1 MKNTVQKQKRHL
13 TGRLLSLLMLLF
25 VFTGAVKADIVEL
38 GGGVNVT
45 SKYVPACNLYNYS
58 FTQQIY
64 TADEIGMSGT
74 ISSIAF
80 KPNGAVTRQLDIYMA
95 NTTKTG
101 FDGSTDWITV
111 TSADLVYSGS
121 VEMAIDEWVTVA
133 LDAPF
138 AYNGVD
144 NLAVIVNDKTGSW
157 SNAINYYV
165 YECNGQAIYTY
176 QDSNSYDPTNP
187 DSNSGTVLNFKNQ
200 IQLAITPA
208 PDGELTVYDGTTTNI
223 YVPLYGY
230 WADAYNKCEIVYP
243 ASALSYMNDAEINSV
258 TFYTSQTSVS
268 FGSAVFQVFLAE
280 VANETISAYYGPGDA
295 TIVYTGSLSVV
306 GGKMVIEFATPYLY
320 SGGNLLLGF
329 YETTKGSYS
338 STNWYGVSVSGA
350 SVQGHNSSSLGNIT
364 VNQRNF
370 IPKTTFAFEAAAPTI
385 VANPTSLDLGDRPS
399 GYSADPATF
408 ELSCTGAN
416 ELEVTSIVV
425 DNEYFQLDVEAP
437 FTVSNGNPVTVT
449 VTTGSAEPGVQNGL
463 VTITYGKSETVTV
476 DLTANAYDV
485 VSPDIWEVAEEVT
498 EFPFHTV
505 TETDNLYH
513 NYDIPGSSSGGKD
526 AVYKVTFTEDVLLS
540 AGNNGDNAATK
551 VYTEDFNGEVGP
563 GLDNY
568 YDYYGPEVN
577 PGPVNMWF
585 AYEYTG
591 ANTFFGTSAGGGYYA
606 GYKIPAAKIE
616 ELGIAN
622 CSFVTVETAAY
633 DSYPYDLYI
642 FRGGDT
648 PFDGELVYS
657 KLMDYN
663 PVARYFFD
671 VNIDEPFLVG
681 TEDLW
686 VIFYSESRYM
696 MYCGKNPVDTE
707 NGKAWAYNPTS
718 ASPAW
723 SSYETYTPQIF
734 CQFLELPTGR
744 TVTMNPANMEIKSNP
759 NAAAG
764 EVGEM
769 AGVANG
775 VSKAQHYMEAMAQNR
790 RSSRDMQTLTVY
802 EGTTT
807 SGYVPIY
814 GYYADGYLRAQYVM
828 ADDQLTGM
836 IGGTISSMKF
846 YLSSSDCTL
855 DGTFSVYMGTYGS
868 ILIDGFVSPE
878 EFSTVYTGNV
888 SVSDGEMVID
898 FTDPF
903 VYNGGNLLI
912 GFDQTV
918 VSSGYATTTFLGT
931 TVNGASVQGYSY
943 SSLEAVP
950 ANQRNFIP
958 QTTFTYEIGEPT
970 PPQPQ
975 GPVYQISEMYVPAG
989 TYYIV
994 TSSTTENFEFDMAVA
1009 DMPAP
1014 VQAEVNTPF
1023 EGETNVESP
1032 YYAEWVLGYYTK
1044 EMQVLY
1050 GTTNPPTTQ
1059 LIGWTDYL
1067 VESAFIP
1074 SLDNNRNYYFQV
1086 NERNEKGETEG
1097 EIIAFTTKIE
1107 PVTGFAAVS
1116 PYIYVGDVAELTWDA
1131 IQDEEFLGYN
1141 IYSENGKLNDELI
1154 TDTSYLIEG
1163 LEYNPAG
1170 YNFFAKAVYEAGES
1184 AYVSTTVY
1192 VSGYG
1197 VVDGHVYEQDGET
1210 PIEGAR
1216 VEFQGTDDFGRVYTY
1231 GVYTNEEG
1239 YYSAQLVAGYYDNIY
1254 AAKAGYQTAYQAEEY
1269 SLAYQ
1274 EEIES
1279 VNFILDEEF
1288 YGVDYVDATEE
1299 LPYPRISWGN
1309 YLLKAG
1315 FEDGMPEGWTMIDA
1329 DGDGYNWG
1337 TDVQGNYGGHESDHS
1352 VASASWMNVAGALTP
1367 DNYLVTP
1374 EIPLGG
1380 VLSFWARTNDTNYP
1394 AEHFGVAVSTESND
1408 NPEDFNML
1416 QEWTMTVRRG
1426 GDGADRNTMNRGNNR
1441 SLGEWYKYEVDLSA
1455 YEGQNGYVA
1464 IRHFNSYD
1472 MFVLSVDDVVVDNR
1486 NYTGDRSFEKY
1497 RIYRTAYDNVGPYNT
1512 ENTTLVGEIISGS
1525 FIYDE
1530 SFDEV
1535 EEGLY
1540 KYGVSVV
1547 YEGNRDGALNEFTET
1562 FDEGMPETW
1571 SMIDADGDGRCW
1583 MLGSQAALGFGH
1595 GHNGSNDMMIS
1606 KSYENGS
1613 SVYPDNYLV
1622 TPLVQFGKQSRFE
1635 FYACAQD
1642 ANYPEYV
1649 GVAVSTAGNEYS
1661 YDFATVAEWPVD
1673 NERAQGI
1680 WHKYVVELDQYAG
1693 QEGYIAIRHFNSSY
1707 NFYLDI
1713 DDVKFYDIDIQGAR
1727 ESAIRWSETYVGK
1740 DMYLTDG
1747 AVNISVTLASGDA
1760 PEGITATFKNLTQP
1774 EYEDIVVEL
1783 DENGYYSF
1791 DSFRKGDYKVVLEK
1805 LGYESLE
1812 SYESIWEP
1820 IALEFLMNEEL
1831 KSPTNFTVSPSGVAS
1846 WKAPQANSRH
1856 FENRY
1861 YLSIYDESYDFV
1873 WGAETTDTLVYID
1886 ENYLMDGVVYLAN
1899 VVAYYSTQDEGYSNS
1914 SMPAICYWTYMA
1926 CNHYLGANNLT
1937 AKPLDEGVYMRWEY
1951 PGVDEERGGN
1961 REAWDLLT
1969 SFNATSAYQYGIC
1982 TDGTNIYTSS
1992 WSASSSSMFY
2002 KYDKDGNLL
2011 DEFNIDGCGQLR
2023 DLTYDGQFFY
2033 GVANSSTVYCVDFNT
2048 KTLISTF
2055 ESAYGTMRCITY
2067 DPERND
2073 FWVVGNWGGDLTLI
2087 NRYGNIVFT
2096 GPTPSNVSGVAYYKD
2111 SEGVEHVFMSNNSSG
2126 AVYDYNIATN
2136 TISEEPVCNLTDML
2150 PGFSGSTGGCHV
2162 GYYNG
2167 KMAFFADVQQN
2178 PQLIGIFELGEAT
2191 VETPLGARIY
2201 VNGNYAGFTEGN
2213 EWMFEGY
2220 NQYNT
2225 FSLRVVYEGNKLSC
2239 MQDAYMLNKYWI
2251 ESYVY
2256 NGDGGYVTESAYY
2269 FEGDTC
2275 TLTAT
2280 PYEDYDF
2287 YCWYNYGETVSYE
2300 PTYSFVVR
2308 GYNSYSAR
2316 FITDHYWNDVNLYEN
2331 NMGVIGIVKIE
2342 DEEVDGV
2349 DAPLVEIGAFCNGE
2363 CRGHQRLHYYPQVD
2377 RYLVY
2382 LTVYGNEGDDINFHL
2397 SINGIEQSMMCT
2409 TTVVFEADAVV
2420 GTPFEP
2426 YVFNFY
2432 STFWNEQFNEFNAGW
2447 NWWSTY
2453 IEQGGNY
2460 NGLADLQAY
2469 LTNTG
2474 YMISSQTAYTMNYG
2488 AYGWYGS
2495 LNSIDNESMYKIKMN
2510 EPGYS
2515 DLYYYNARTD
2525 LHPITV
2531 VPGWNYIGYVS
2542 YYSMDLEDALIG
2554 LEPSNGDMIKSQY
2567 AYANYYEGY
2576 GWFGSLNYME
2586 PGMGYMYKAAD
2597 TATFI
2602 YGEATRGI
2610 TKENLTAENNHWMP
2624 NTNAYRDNMTV
2635 MAVVNLNDVEVNSDN
2650 YELAA
2655 FADGECRGSVRLTY
2669 AEPLNRYVAFLT
2681 VAGEETA
2688 TLSFGLYDAATGA
2701 ECYSDDNFEFNSDIM
2716 VGNPGEPVVISF
2728 KGMNDNSG
2736 FMVYPNPVAKG
2747 ERVNIVIPNG
2757 SDRVQVEVVNS
2768 LGEVVSVETLT
2779 QSQASIALPE
2789 VPGVYTVRIITDN
2802 KDTNFK
2808 KVIVK

>member
-13 TGRLLSLLMLLF
+13 TGRWLSLLMLLF
-25 VFTGAVKADIVEL
+25 VFTGAVKADIVEIGDGTQTTNL
-38 GGGVNVT
+38 YPTQATYNYCFNEMIYPAEAIGMAGNISQIGFHYKGDNVLSRNVVVYMKNVT
-45 SKYVPACNLYNYS
+45 RS
-58 FTQQIY
+58 
-64 TADEIGMSGT
+64 
-74 ISSIAF
+74 AF
-80 KPNGAVTRQLDIYMA
+80 VST
-95 NTTKTG
+95 
-101 FDGSTDWITV
+101 TDW
-111 TSADLVYSGS
+111 
-121 VEMAIDEWVTVA
+121 E
-133 LDAPF
+133 
-138 AYNGVD
+138 
-144 NLAVIVNDKTGSW
+144 
-157 SNAINYYV
+157 
-165 YECNGQAIYTY
+165 
-176 QDSNSYDPTNP
+176 
-187 DSNSGTVLNFKNQ
+187 
-200 IQLAITPA
+200 
-208 PDGELTVYDGTTTNI
+208 
-223 YVPLYGY
+223 
-230 WADAYNKCEIVYP
+230 
-243 ASALSYMNDAEINSV
+243 
-258 TFYTSQTSVS
+258 SVS
-268 FGSAVFQVFLAE
+268 S
-280 VANETISAYYGPGDA
+280 SD
-295 TIVYTGSLSVV
+295 IVYTGTLTSEAVDQWVTLTLDTPFAYDGTSNLMIALDDNSGTWSSRYWYYTNGADNCCMAYYNDNTNPDPYNPPTASGRHNTLPNLQLDITAGGVAGQLTVNDGTANNGYIPFYGLYADTQGSTSECIIPATDLADMAGGVISKMTFYLKTPAASSWTATWQVYLAEVDGTTLTGIVGPSAGTVV
-306 GGKMVIEFATPYLY
+306 FEGALAATRTEMTITFDTPYTY
-320 SGGNLLLGF
+320 NGGNLLI
-329 YETTKGSYS
+329 GSYVKS
-338 STNWYGVSVSGA
+338 AGNYKSASFLGVATDGA
-350 SVQGHNSSSLGNIT
+350 TAFYKFGSASYQQGSQSFL
-364 VNQRNF
+364 
-370 IPKTTFAFEAAAPTI
+370 PKTTFDYFSTGGGTI
-385 VANPTSLDLGDRPS
+385 TATPSVLDLGDCPN
-399 GYSADPATF
+399 GYSNEPATF
-408 ELSCTGAN
+408 ELSTSG
-416 ELEVTSIVV
+416 LDILTVTSMEV
-425 DNEYFQLDVEAP
+425 DNDYFQLDVEAP
-437 FTVSNGNPVTVT
+437 FTVSKNNPVTVT
-449 VTTGSAEPGVQNGL
+449 VTTGSGEPGVQNGQ
-463 VTITYGKSETVTV
+463 VTITYGESETVTV

-1023 EGETNVESP
+1023 ESETNVESP

-1163 LEYNPAG
+1163 LEYNPTG
-1170 YNFFAKAVYEAGES
+1170 YYFYVNAVYEAGAS
-1184 AYVSTTVY
+1184 ALRSTQVY

-1210 PIEGAR
+1210 PIAG
-1216 VEFQGTDDFGRVYTY
+1216 VNVYFYGYDDFGVNRTFNAVTDEEGHYNIDLMS
-1231 GVYTNEEG
+1231 GVYET
-1239 YYSAQLVAGYYDNIY
+1239 YWTVKS
-1254 AAKAGYQTAYQAEEY
+1254 GYQSVYNNEIINLAYQATVEE
-1269 SLAYQ
+1269 
-1274 EEIES
+1274 
-1279 VNFILDEEF
+1279 VDFILDEMF
-1288 YGVDYVDATEE
+1288 YGVDYVEATEE
-1299 LPYPRISWGN
+1299 LPAP
-1309 YLLKAG
+1309 K
-1315 FEDGMPEGWTMIDA
+1315 
-1329 DGDGYNWG
+1329 
-1337 TDVQGNYGGHESDHS
+1337 
-1352 VASASWMNVAGALTP
+1352 
-1367 DNYLVTP
+1367 
-1374 EIPLGG
+1374 
-1380 VLSFWARTNDTNYP
+1380 VLWSYS
-1394 AEHFGVAVSTESND
+1394 G
-1408 NPEDFNML
+1408 
-1416 QEWTMTVRRG
+1416 QE
-1426 GDGADRNTMNRGNNR
+1426 
-1441 SLGEWYKYEVDLSA
+1441 
-1455 YEGQNGYVA
+1455 
-1464 IRHFNSYD
+1464 
-1472 MFVLSVDDVVVDNR
+1472 
-1486 NYTGDRSFEKY
+1486 GDRSFQNY
-1497 RIYRTAYDNVGPYNT
+1497 RVYRTTFDNEGPFNVNNT
-1512 ENTTLVGEIISGS
+1512 VFIAEVVNDTV
-1525 FIYDE
+1525 IYDE
-1530 SFDEV
+1530 TFAEL

-1540 KYGVSVV
+1540 KYGVSCV
-1547 YEGNRDGALNEFTET
+1547 YEGNRDGGLNEFTET
-1562 FDEGMPETW
+1562 FDEGLPETW

-1583 MLGSQAALGFGH
+1583 MLGSQASLGYGH

-1606 KSYENGS
+1606 KSFENGS
-1613 SVYPDNYLV
+1613 SVNPDNYLV
-1622 TPLVQFGKQSRFE
+1622 TPQVQFGTQSRFE

-1649 GVAVSTAGNEYS
+1649 GVAVSTAGNEYVS
-1661 YDFATVAEWPVD
+1661 DFTTIAQWQVD
-1673 NERAQGI
+1673 NERTQGI
-1680 WHKYVVELDQYAG
+1680 WHKYIVELDQYAG
-1693 QEGYIAIRHFNSSY
+1693 QTGYIAIRHFNSSY

-1713 DDVKFYDIDIQGAR
+1713 DDASFYNVDVQLPR
-1727 ESAIRWSETYVGK
+1727 ESAITWSNLVGK
-1740 DMYLTDG
+1740 GMYLTDG
-1747 AVNISVTLASGDA
+1747 AVNMTVTLTSGDA
-1760 PEGITATFKNLTQP
+1760 PEGIVATFQNQTQP
-1774 EYEDIVVEL
+1774 EIEDVVVNL
-1783 DENGYYSF
+1783 DENGYYAF
-1791 DSFRKGDYKVVLEK
+1791 DSFRKGYYKVILEK
-1805 LGYESLE
+1805 SGYEILE
-1812 SYESIWEP
+1812 EYVEIWEP
-1820 IALEFLMNEEL
+1820 VSLEYMMFEEF
-1831 KSPTNFTVSPSGVAS
+1831 KSPTDFTVSSSGYAS
-1846 WKAPQANSRH
+1846 WQAPQTNGRH

-1861 YLSIYDESYDFV
+1861 YLSIYDESGNYIC
-1873 WGAETTDTLVYID
+1873 GEETTDNFVYLNED
-1886 ENYLMDGVVYLAN
+1886 NFSDGVMYQAN
-1899 VVAYYSTQDEGYSNS
+1899 VVAYYSTQDESTVYSS
-1914 SMPAICYWTYMA
+1914 DPAICYWTYKA

-1937 AKPLDEGVYMRWEY
+1937 VKPLEEGAYMRWDY
-1951 PGVDEERGGN
+1951 PGVDEERGV
-1961 REAWDLLT
+1961 RDSWDLLT
-1969 SFNATSAYQYGIC
+1969 SFNATSGYQYGIC

-2111 SEGVEHVFMSNNSSG
+2111 SEGVEHVLMPDNNAG
-2126 AVYDYNIATN
+2126 VVYDYDIATN
-2136 TISEEPVCNLTDML
+2136 TISDESVCNLMEML
-2150 PGFSGSTGGCHV
+2150 PGYTGSTGGCHV
-2162 GYYNG
+2162 GVYNN

-2191 VETPLGARIY
+2191 FETPLGARIY
-2201 VNGNYAGFTEGN
+2201 VNGDYVGFTEDN

-2220 NQYNT
+2220 DEYNT
-2225 FSLRVVYEGNKLSC
+2225 FSLRLVYEGNRLSC
-2239 MQDAYMLNKYWI
+2239 MQDAYLLKKYWI
-2251 ESYVY
+2251 ESYVN
-2256 NGDGGYVTESAYY
+2256 NGEGGSVTESAYY

-2275 TLTAT
+2275 VLTAT
-2280 PYEDYDF
+2280 PSEDYDF
-2287 YCWYNYGETVSYE
+2287 YCWYNNYTGQVASYE
-2300 PTYSFVVR
+2300 PTFSFVVR
-2308 GYNSYSAR
+2308 GYGSYGAS
-2316 FITDHYWNDVNLYEN
+2316 FITDYYWNDVNLYEN
-2331 NMGVIGIVKIE
+2331 NMNVIGLIKVD
-2342 DEEVDGV
+2342 DEIF
-2349 DAPLVEIGAFCNGE
+2349 DANEYTPLYEIGAFCGDE
-2363 CRGHQRLHYYPQVD
+2363 CRGHQRLHYYPEVD
-2377 RYLVY
+2377 SYLVY
-2382 LTVYGNEGDDINFHL
+2382 LTINGNEGDNINFL
-2397 SINGIEQSMMCT
+2397 ISYLGVEQNYMCT
-2409 TTVVFEADAVV
+2409 SPIVFEADAAL
-2420 GTPFEP
+2420 GTSFEP
-2426 YVFNFY
+2426 YELTFY
-2432 STFWNEQFNEFNAGW
+2432 RSQKIEQYDEFNTGW

-2453 IEQGGNY
+2453 IEQDNMFDGMQSLQTD
-2460 NGLADLQAY
+2460 LAS
-2469 LTNTG
+2469 TG

-2495 LNSIDNESMYKIKMN
+2495 LNKINNESMYKIKMN

-2515 DLYYYNARTD
+2515 YMYYYYARTD
-2525 LHPITV
+2525 FHPITI
-2531 VPGWNYIGYVS
+2531 VPGWNYIGYPAHFWMS
-2542 YYSMDLEDALIG
+2542 LDEALIG

-2567 AYANYYEGY
+2567 EYANYYEGY
-2576 GWFGSLNYME
+2576 GWFGSLNYLN
-2586 PGMGYMYKAAD
+2586 PGMGYMYKSTSAD
-2597 TATFI
+2597 TLTFV
-2602 YGEATRGI
+2602 YGQDTSADTLYRQETGI
-2610 TKENLTAENNHWMP
+2610 LTVEKRIRENNNHWVS
-2624 NTNAYRDNMTV
+2624 NANVYRDNMTV
-2635 MAVVNLNDVEVNSDN
+2635 MAVVNLDGVELSSDN

-2655 FADGECRGSVRLTY
+2655 FVDGECHGSVRLAY

-2688 TLSFGLYDAATGA
+2688 TVGFGLYDVTTGN
-2701 ECYSDDNFEFNSDIM
+2701 ECYSDDIVEFNSDIM
-2716 VGNPGEPVVISF
+2716 VGNPGNPVVISF
-2728 KGMNDNSG
+2728 NGMGDSG

-2747 ERVNIVIPNG
+2747 ERVNIVLPNG
-2757 SDRVQVEVVNS
+2757 SKRVQVEVLNS

-2779 QSQASIALPE
+2779 QSQASIALPQ

>member
-1 MKNTVQKQKRHL
+1 MNNIVQKQKKHL
-13 TGRLLSLLMLLF
+13 TGKLLALLMFLFAFTGVTRANVQQNRADQVIEQGFEDGLGDWTLNHCHSSSGVSSSYTPHSGSNVFRFYYTSNYPQYLISPEFDEENGGGNITFYAAIYSGSYHETYKVGYSFTTNDPSEFTWYDEMTCTTVYSTGYDEVSYDLPAGVKFVSIACTSNDMFYLF
-25 VFTGAVKADIVEL
+25 VDDITVTLEEPAPDPTPGEIVE
-38 GGGVNVT
+38 VT
-45 SKYVPACNLYNYS
+45 IGDPTAITTNAYLPTYSLYEKS
-58 FTQQIY
+58 ITQQIY
-64 TADEIGMSGT
+64 TADEIGVAGT
-74 ISSIAF
+74 INTFTMWLKNSSSYARYL
-80 KPNGAVTRQLDIYMA
+80 NVYMKEIDETEFA
-95 NTTKTG
+95 
-101 FDGSTDWITV
+101 S
-111 TSADLVYSGS
+111 TSAWVSMSDSDLVGS
-121 VEMAIDEWVTVA
+121 FTLA
-133 LDAPF
+133 
-138 AYNGVD
+138 NGVSD
-144 NLAVIVNDKTGSW
+144 PTETAIELTTPFEYTGAGNLVLCLQDVTGSW
-157 SNAINYYV
+157 SNGAAGVVMDAAGI
-165 YECNGQAIYTY
+165 QAIYAYRDGT
-176 QDSNSYDPTNP
+176 SYDVSNP
-187 DSNSGTVLNFKNQ
+187 GVNGTLLAKKNVVR
-200 IQLAITPA
+200 LAIMTGGGAGPA
-208 PDGELTVYDGTTTNI
+208 
-223 YVPLYGY
+223 
-230 WADAYNKCEIVYP
+230 
-243 ASALSYMNDAEINSV
+243 
-258 TFYTSQTSVS
+258 
-268 FGSAVFQVFLAE
+268 
-280 VANETISAYYGPGDA
+280 
-295 TIVYTGSLSVV
+295 
-306 GGKMVIEFATPYLY
+306 
-320 SGGNLLLGF
+320 
-329 YETTKGSYS
+329 
-338 STNWYGVSVSGA
+338 
-350 SVQGHNSSSLGNIT
+350 
-364 VNQRNF
+364 
-370 IPKTTFAFEAAAPTI
+370 I
-385 VANPTSLDLGDRPS
+385 VANPETIDLGFRPN
-399 GYSADPATF
+399 GYWMEPVIFELYNQGSEGIVTAVESADPFFT
-408 ELSCTGAN
+408 
-416 ELEVTSIVV
+416 V
-425 DNEYFQLDVEAP
+425 DVEVPYTLARHESL
-437 FTVSNGNPVTVT
+437 FGTITTGTADNVGEINTQLTVLYEGEGLEDQDTTYVDVTVT
-449 VTTGSAEPGVQNGL
+449 AYQAVTP
-463 VTITYGKSETVTV
+463 
-476 DLTANAYDV
+476 DV
-485 VSPDIWEVAEEVT
+485 WELAEEVT
-498 EFPFHTV
+498 EFPFQT
-505 TETDNLYH
+505 TTTTADLYKNYNLLGM
-513 NYDIPGSSSGGKD
+513 NDMAKD
-526 AVYKVTFTEDVLLS
+526 AVYKVTFDNDVLFS
-540 AGNNGDNAATK
+540 ASVSG
-551 VYTEDFNGEVGP
+551 EDAVAYIYEEGFNDFGGP
-563 GLDNY
+563 SYDNY
-568 YDYYGPEVN
+568 YEYDGPQVN
-577 PGPVNMWF
+577 PGPLNYWF
-585 AYEYTG
+585 SYAYTG
-591 ANTFFGTSAGGGYYA
+591 TNTFFGTSTGGGMYF
-606 GYKIPAAKIE
+606 GYRITPAQLQ
-616 ELGIAN
+616 ELGLGN
-622 CSFVTVETAAY
+622 CAIVNVEAAARNS
-633 DSYPYDLYI
+633 DAATFYDLAI
-642 FRGGDT
+642 MKGGDEPNFDNIVYYQGFSDFT
-648 PFDGELVYS
+648 PG
-657 KLMDYN
+657 
-663 PVARYFFD
+663 YFFD
-671 VNIDEPFLVG
+671 INLNEPQLMGDDENIWIML
-681 TEDLW
+681 
-686 VIFYSESRYM
+686 YSDSPYAA
-696 MYCGKNPVDTE
+696 YCGKTPVDTE
-707 NGKAWAYNPTS
+707 NGKIWYTTDMS
-718 ASPAW
+718 TW
-723 SSYETYTPQIF
+723 YSSTNYTPMIY
-734 CQFLELPTGR
+734 CQFLEIPTGR
-744 TVTMNPANMEIKSNP
+744 TVNMNLANMEIKSNP
-759 NAAAG
+759 NATAGQLGEAAG
-764 EVGEM
+764 AV
-769 AGVANG
+769 NG
-775 VSKAQHYMEAMAQNR
+775 VSKAQRYMEATAQN
-790 RSSRDMQTLTVY
+790 SR
-802 EGTTT
+802 
-807 SGYVPIY
+807 
-814 GYYADGYLRAQYVM
+814 
-828 ADDQLTGM
+828 
-836 IGGTISSMKF
+836 
-846 YLSSSDCTL
+846 
-855 DGTFSVYMGTYGS
+855 
-868 ILIDGFVSPE
+868 
-878 EFSTVYTGNV
+878 GNR
-888 SVSDGEMVID
+888 DGE
-898 FTDPF
+898 T
-903 VYNGGNLLI
+903 
-912 GFDQTV
+912 
-918 VSSGYATTTFLGT
+918 
-931 TVNGASVQGYSY
+931 
-943 SSLEAVP
+943 
-950 ANQRNFIP
+950 
-958 QTTFTYEIGEPT
+958 
-970 PPQPQ
+970 
-975 GPVYQISEMYVPAG
+975 YQIENLYVPAG
-989 TYYIV
+989 TYYV
-994 TSSTTENFEFDMAVA
+994 VVASSSEDFQVDMDVA
-1009 DMPAP
+1009 DVPAP
-1014 VQAEVNTPF
+1014 EQAVVVAPYD
-1023 EGETNVESP
+1023 GETDVVSP
-1032 YYAEWVLGYYTK
+1032 YYTEWSLGYYTN
-1044 EMQVLY
+1044 EMQVLCD
-1050 GTTNPPTTQ
+1050 TENPPATAF
-1059 LIGWTDYL
+1059 IDWTDYL
-1067 VESAFIP
+1067 VEAAFMT
-1074 SLDNNRNYYFQV
+1074 SLDNNRTYYFQV
-1086 NERNEKGETEG
+1086 NERNDTGVTEG
-1097 EIIAFTTKIE
+1097 EIISFTTALDKVQGVDAPVYVYTAENVTLSWNAIE
-1107 PVTGFAAVS
+1107 
-1116 PYIYVGDVAELTWDA
+1116 
-1131 IQDEEFLGYN
+1131 DEKLLGYN
-1141 IYSENGKLNDELI
+1141 VYKDGILVNDELI
-1154 TDTSYLIEG
+1154 TNAYYQLG
-1163 LEYNPAG
+1163 HLEYNPAG
-1170 YNFFAKAVYEAGES
+1170 WCFNVTAVYEAGES
-1184 AYVSTTVY
+1184 AFSSDYIIY
-1192 VSGYG
+1192 VSGFGNIAGY
-1197 VVDGHVYEQDGET
+1197 VYEQDGET

-1216 VEFQGTDDFGRVYTY
+1216 VEFQGTNDFGQAYGY

-1239 YYSAQLVAGYYDNIY
+1239 YYNAQLVAGYYDNIY
-1254 AAKAGYQTAYQAEEY
+1254 AAKAGYQTAYQTEEY
-1269 SLAYQ
+1269 ALAYQ
-1274 EEIES
+1274 EEIEG
-1279 VNFILDEEF
+1279 VNFNLDEEF
-1288 YGVDYVDATEE
+1288 YGVDYVDAAEE

-1309 YLLKAG
+1309 YLLKAD
-1315 FEDGMPEGWTMIDA
+1315 FEEGIPEGWTMIDA

-1426 GDGADRNTMNRGNNR
+1426 GDGANRNAMNRGNNR

-1562 FDEGMPETW
+1562 FDEGLPENWT
-1571 SMIDADGDGRCW
+1571 MIDADYDGRCW
-1583 MLGSQAALGFGH
+1583 MLGSEASLGFGH

-1606 KSYENGS
+1606 KSFENGS

-1622 TPLVQFGKQSRFE
+1622 SPLVQFGNQSRFE

-1649 GVAVSTAGNEYS
+1649 GVAVSTSGNEYA
-1661 YDFATVAEWPVD
+1661 YDFATIAEWQVY
-1673 NERAQGI
+1673 NERSQGI

-1713 DDVKFYDIDIQGAR
+1713 DDASFYDIDVQLPR
-1727 ESAIRWSETYVGK
+1727 ESAIRWSNMIGK
-1740 DMYLTDG
+1740 GMYLTDG
-1747 AVNISVTLASGDA
+1747 AVDITVTLASGDA
-1760 PEGITATFKNLTQP
+1760 PEGIVATFKNLTQP
-1774 EYEDIVVEL
+1774 EIEDIVVEL

-1831 KSPTNFTVSPSGVAS
+1831 KSPTNVTVSPSGVAS

-1886 ENYLMDGVVYLAN
+1886 ENYLMDGVVYFAN

-2779 QSQASIALPE
+2779 QSQASIALPQ